1 MSKMEFEAEL
11 VHLINKNSMENES
24 DTPDWI
30 LANYIND
37 CLKSYKRAVRARDKW
52 YSFKPWKGFGAL

>member
-1 MSKMEFEAEL
+1 
-11 VHLINKNSMENES
+11 MENES